1 MQITMLASHILTILT
16 SSHLVGEEEAGHAHP
31 TDGRR
36 TSFSHATRAAL
47 AKIILIKSSLVD
59 EAPTVDLSETAG
71 ASNNELHDAAG
82 PSGVAS
88 TCAMPTR

>member
-47 AKIILIKSSLVD
+47 AKIILIKSSLID

-71 ASNNELHDAAG
+71 ASNNELHDAAR

>member
-1 MQITMLASHILTILT
+1 MLASHILTLLT
-16 SSHLVGEEEAGHAHP
+16 SFHLVGEKEAGHAHP

-36 TSFSHATRAAL
+36 VSFSDATHAVL

-71 ASNNELHDAAG
+71 ASNNELHDAARR
-82 PSGVAS
+82 SGVAC
-88 TCAMPTR
+88 TCAMSTR

>member
-1 MQITMLASHILTILT
+1 MLASHILTILT
-16 SSHLVGEEEAGHAHP
+16 SFHLVGEEEAGHAHP

-36 TSFSHATRAAL
+36 ISSQSVL
-47 AKIILIKSSLVD
+47 AKIILIQSSLVD

-82 PSGVAS
+82 PSGVAC